1 MLLRTALANIH
12 RDPHWWRKVLIGG
25 ALTATFVGY
34 PWVAG
39 YEIESL
45 ENTRKGFA
53 TPLPRWSDW
62 ANRYVIGL
70 LAVLIDILFFV
81 LPVFALGLLFLCGG
95 GILAIARVGW
105 ASLLAPATLTLVL
118 FYELAIFATGVAPIG
133 RLIYAEDGHVE
144 DALSRRP
151 LREGLRPGARA
162 LYRRARLQSLP
173 VYLPALVLIGAS
185 WLVGWPYALLLIW
198 LALSALCYAHLVV
211 VQLYVAADREARWV

>member
-1 MLLRTALANIH
+1 MGLRTALANIH
-12 RDPHWWRKVLIGG
+12 RDPHWWRKALIGG
-25 ALTATFVGY
+25 LLTATLIGY

-39 YEIESL
+39 YEMESL

-81 LPVFALGLLFLCGG
+81 LPVFAFGLLFLCGG
-95 GILAIARVGW
+95 GILAIAGVGW
-105 ASLLAPATLTLVL
+105 ASLLAPAGLAVVLV
-118 FYELAIFATGVAPIG
+118 YELATFALGVAPIG
-133 RLIYAEDGHVE
+133 RLIYAEDGRIE

-151 LREGLRPGARA
+151 LREARRPGARA

-173 VYLPALVLIGAS
+173 AYLPALLLIGTS
-185 WLVGWPYALLLIW
+185 WLAAWPFAVLPLW

-211 VQLYVAADREARWV
+211 LPLYIAADREARWL

>member
-1 MLLRTALANIH
+1 MSLRTALANVH

-39 YEIESL
+39 YEMESL

-70 LAVLIDILFFV
+70 LAALIDILFFV

-95 GILAIARVGW
+95 GALAIAGVGR
-105 ASLLAPATLTLVL
+105 ASLLAPATLALVL
-118 FYELAIFATGVAPIG
+118 LYELAIFASGVAPIG
-133 RLIYAEDGHVE
+133 RLIYAEDGRIE

-151 LREGLRPGARA
+151 LREGTRPGARA

-173 VYLPALVLIGAS
+173 AYLPALLLIGAS
-185 WLVGWPYALLLIW
+185 WLAGWPYALLLIW

-211 VQLYVAADREARWV
+211 VQLYVAADRDARWV